1 MLDAASGLEDSWRGL
16 VRPALSPPRRGAG
29 EELDA
34 LLDVDGRRGLEADPA
49 LPLGSLGVLGAE
61 ALRGRLA
68 GAAGPACS
76 VL

>member
-1 MLDAASGLEDSWRGL
+1 MLDAASGLEESWRGL

-34 LLDVDGRRGLEADPA
+34 LLDVDGRLGREVDPA
-49 LPLGSLGVLGAE
+49 LPLGSLGALAE

>member
-1 MLDAASGLEDSWRGL
+1 MRPSLLPSRRDSDEGLDAA
-16 VRPALSPPRRGAG
+16 
-29 EELDA
+29 
-34 LLDVDGRRGLEADPA
+34 LDVDGRRGLEGDPA
-49 LPLGSLGVLGAE
+49 APPEALEALAE

>member
-1 MLDAASGLEDSWRGL
+1 MLAAASGLEDSWRGP

-49 LPLGSLGVLGAE
+49 LPLGALGALAE